1 MTWTISNILQVIM
14 ACGLLNVWLLRFNK
28 NTPFRGGSSKSLKE
42 EFASYGLPSWFSY
55 FIGALKISSA
65 LLLIAGIWVP
75 QLVLPVSILV
85 SLLMIGAILMHLKIR
100 DPLIKSLPALLML
113 TLGVGIILI
122 NFNQKALSL

>member
-55 FIGALKISSA
+55 FRGALKVSSA
-65 LLLIAGIWVP
+65 IVFIAGIWVKE
-75 QLVLPVSILV
+75 LILPVSILV
-85 SLLMIGAILMHLKIR
+85 SSLMVGAILMHLKIR
-100 DPLIKSLPALLML
+100 DPLLKSLPALLML
-113 TLGVGIILI
+113 IMGLSVILL
-122 NFNQKALSL
+122 NLK

>member
-1 MTWTISNILQVIM
+1 MTWTIANLLQVIM
-14 ACGLLNVWLLRFNK
+14 AGGLLNVWLLRFNK
-28 NTPFRGGSSKSLKE
+28 HTPFRGGSSKSIIE

-55 FIGALKISSA
+55 LIGALKISSA

-85 SLLMIGAILMHLKIR
+85 SSLMIGAILMHLKIR

-113 TLGVGIILI
+113 ILGISIILMTT
-122 NFNQKALSL
+122 

>member
-55 FIGALKISSA
+55 FIGALKVSSA
-65 LLLIAGIWVP
+65 ILFIAGIWVKE
-75 QLVLPVSILV
+75 LILPVSILV
-85 SLLMIGAILMHLKIR
+85 SSLMVGAILMHLKIR
-100 DPLIKSLPALLML
+100 DPLLKSLPALLML
-113 TLGVGIILI
+113 IMGLSVILL
-122 NFNQKALSL
+122 NLK

>member
-1 MTWTISNILQVIM
+1 MTWTISNILQIIM

-28 NTPFRGGSSKSLKE
+28 HTPFRGGSSKSLKE

-75 QLVLPVSILV
+75 QLILPVSILV
-85 SLLMIGAILMHLKIR
+85 SSLMVGAIVMHLKIR
-100 DPLIKSLPALLML
+100 DPFTKSIPALLML
-113 TLGVGIILI
+113 ILGMSIVLI
-122 NFNQKALSL
+122 NFNQ